1 MDRRDRVVRDFADLG
16 AGEDG
21 YNEDHEFYSYRMPIG
36 CTAMRAVR
44 SRHARR
50 ATMLAEQMLPRA
62 RERLV
67 MISGSDLVK
76 DAAALMAKP
85 HTDIVV
91 VCGSDGRIVGVL
103 TKTDIVRQITRC
115 TGNGC
120 TASVDTIM
128 TRDVASC
135 QIGEPLHDIWSVM
148 KARRLQRIPVIDQI
162 GRPVGVIYARD
173 TLQALLSEVESDE
186 TLLRDYV
193 MNVGYQ

>member
-1 MDRRDRVVRDFADLG
+1 
-16 AGEDG
+16 
-21 YNEDHEFYSYRMPIG
+21 
-36 CTAMRAVR
+36 
-44 SRHARR
+44 
-50 ATMLAEQMLPRA
+50 MLAEQMLPRA

-67 MISGSDLVK
+67 MISGSDPVK

-91 VCGSDGRIVGVL
+91 VCGSDGRVVGVL

-115 TGNGC
+115 AGNGC
-120 TASVDTIM
+120 TARVDTIM

-135 QIGEPLHDIWSVM
+135 QISEPLQDIWSVM
-148 KARRLQRIPVIDQI
+148 KARGLQRIPVVDQI
-162 GRPVGVIYARD
+162 GRPVGIIYARD
-173 TLQALLSEVESDE
+173 ALQALLGEVENDE